1 MCDASDYVVG
11 VVLGQ
16 RKRKV
21 LYPIYYASRT
31 LSGTQLNYTVTKK
44 EMLAVVFAFDKFR
57 YLIEK
62 KKSKP
67 HLIRWVLLL
76 QEFDLEICDRKGTEN
91 QVDDHL
97 PRLEGAEKK
106 VEVEEIVETFPNEPL
121 LATSLEV
128 VPCSGLCVKMEVV
141 ALPTNDAKGVI
152 GFLIKNIFTRF
163 GPPRAI
169 ISDGGTHFYNRAFAK
184 LLEKYGVRHKVAGTS
199 RVIEL
204 HEIDEFHYHAFESTR
219 LYKERIK
226 MMHDKNMLER
236 KFKYGDIV
244 LLYNSRLKLFSGKLK
259 SRWSGPF
266 RVVEM
271 HPAKAV
277 EIASEDGSRKF

>member
-128 VPCSGLCVKMEVV
+128 VPW
-141 ALPTNDAKGVI
+141 
-152 GFLIKNIFTRF
+152 F

-271 HPAKAV
+271 HPTKAV